1 MAGPARDS
9 LVGKYLRLSTP
20 NVSDALDRLGIQG
33 APHGILP
40 LWPGCKK
47 IAGPA
52 ATMKLVPVGEG
63 LKSPSPAMGS
73 LAAVTAAH
81 AGDVLVIDHGGQTD
95 VNSYGGIVGFTTL
108 HRGLAGCVIDGV
120 TRDVDEYKQLGLPV
134 YARGIIQQS
143 IRNRCD
149 FAGHGIEV
157 RLAGVR
163 VRPADFIMADDNGV
177 LVIPR
182 ERVEE
187 VLRIAEECKDIEDR
201 IVQAIRDGADP
212 VEAHERV
219 RYDRLT
225 SSNRGR

>member
-1 MAGPARDS
+1 MTARSVLDD
-9 LVGKYLRLSTP
+9 LVPEYLRLSTP
-20 NVSDALDRLGIQG
+20 NVSDALDRLQLSG

-47 IAGPA
+47 IVGPA

-73 LAAVTAAH
+73 LEAVKAAH
-81 AGDVLVIDHGGQTD
+81 AGDVLVIDHGGSMET
-95 VNSYGGIVGFTTL
+95 NSYGGIVGFTTK
-108 HRGLAGCVIDGV
+108 HRRLVGCVIDGV
-120 TRDVDEYKQLGLPV
+120 TRDVDEYKELGLSV

-157 RLAGVR
+157 ELGGVK
-163 VRPADFIMADDNGV
+163 VRPGDFVMADDNGV

-187 VLRIAEECKDIEDR
+187 VLQIAKEYKTVEDL
-201 IVQAIRDGADP
+201 IVEAIREGEDP

-219 RYDRLT
+219 SYDVLT
-225 SSNRGR
+225 RPR

>member
-1 MAGPARDS
+1 MTPRLEPDQIIPEF
-9 LVGKYLRLSTP
+9 LRLSTP
-20 NVSDALDRLGIQG
+20 NVSDALDRLQLSG

-40 LWPGCKK
+40 LWPTCKK
-47 IAGPA
+47 IVGPA

-73 LAAVTAAH
+73 LEAVKAAH
-81 AGDVLVIDHGGQTD
+81 PGDVLVIDHGGSMD
-95 VNSYGGIVGFTTL
+95 ANSYGGIVGFTTK
-108 HRGLAGCVIDGV
+108 HRGLVGCVIDGV
-120 TRDVDEYKQLGLPV
+120 TRDVDEYKELALSV

-157 RLAGVR
+157 QLGGVK
-163 VRPADFIMADDNGV
+163 VRPGDFIMADDNGV
-177 LVIPR
+177 LVIPQ

-187 VLRIAEECKDIEDR
+187 VLKIAKEYKTIEER
-201 IVQAIRDGADP
+201 IVEAIRNGDDP

-219 RYDRLT
+219 SYDVLT
-225 SSNRGR
+225 RPR

>member
-1 MAGPARDS
+1 MSSAGIVER
-9 LVGKYLRLSTP
+9 YLALSIP
-20 NVSDALDRLGIQG
+20 NVSDALDRLQIRG

-73 LAAVTAAH
+73 LEAVKAARP
-81 AGDVLVIDHGGQTD
+81 GDVLVIDHDGRTE

-120 TRDVDEYKQLGLPV
+120 CRDVDEYKELGLPV

-143 IRNRCD
+143 IRSRCD
-149 FAGHGIEV
+149 FAGHGIDV
-157 RLAGVR
+157 QLAGVR
-163 VRPADFIMADDNGV
+163 VRPGDFVMADDNGV
-177 LVIPR
+177 LVIPH

-187 VLRIAEECKDIEDR
+187 VLEIAERYKAIEEQ
-201 IVQAIRDGADP
+201 IVAAIRDGADP

-219 RYDRLT
+219 SYDRMT
-225 SSNRGR
+225 SG

>member
-1 MAGPARDS
+1 MTPPPKLDQIVS
-9 LVGKYLRLSTP
+9 QFLRLSTP
-20 NVSDALDRLGIQG
+20 NVSDALDRLQING

-47 IAGPA
+47 IVGPA
-52 ATMKLVPVGEG
+52 ATMKLVPLGQG

-73 LAAVTAAH
+73 LEAVKAAQ
-81 AGDVLVIDHGGQTD
+81 AGDVLVIDHGGISEA
-95 VNSYGGIVGFTTL
+95 NSYGGIVGFTTK
-108 HRGLAGCVIDGV
+108 HRGLVGCVIDGV
-120 TRDVDEYKQLGLPV
+120 TRDVDEYKELGLPV

-157 RLAGVR
+157 QLGGVK
-163 VRPADFIMADDNGV
+163 VRPGDFIMADDNGV
-177 LVIPR
+177 LVIPQ

-187 VLRIAEECKDIEDR
+187 VLQIAKEYKTIEER
-201 IVQAIRDGADP
+201 IVEAIRKGDDP

-219 RYDRLT
+219 NYDFLT
-225 SSNRGR
+225 RAKQ